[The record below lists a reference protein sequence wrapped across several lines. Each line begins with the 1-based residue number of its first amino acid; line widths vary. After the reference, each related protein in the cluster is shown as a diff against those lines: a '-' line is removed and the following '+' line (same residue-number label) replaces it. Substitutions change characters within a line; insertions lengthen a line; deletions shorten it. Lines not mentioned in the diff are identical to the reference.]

1 MRGYRYEAL
10 DGVRALAAQ
19 VVLVS
24 HGLGMAYFLEHGPGA
39 AAAEWFGRLSVMVF
53 FSLSGFVI
61 ATSLSCLVASEGGR
75 FALPYAVHRI
85 ARIWPPLA
93 LAVLVTFAVGWLGHN
108 GLPLL
113 TKTGDSYR
121 LDLVAVL
128 RGLTLTFAPG
138 DATFVI
144 DRALWSLRQEVYLY
158 AVAAFAAL
166 ALVGR
171 GPRRVLGAVAV
182 LALVAATAG
191 RFFYLQSLALFSAG
205 AAAALLGTADLRLRR
220 LAASPLLPPLTL
232 GMLAAPLAFVGD
244 LGFIDAM
251 SEHGLFLG
259 YQAALGLPVALC
271 LLRLATSEGAAGRLL
286 AGMSGAAGF
295 SYTLYVVHVPVMTLV
310 FSLRAHLG
318 IAPGLVGTTATLAV
332 ALLAAEVAAWAG
344 ARVAERPR
352 VFRKLLFRLL
362 GAAGVARPEPDA
374 AYRASPTSAASPS
387 R

>member
-24 HGLGMAYFLEHGPGA
+24 HGLGMSFFIEHSPGA

-61 ATSLSCLVASEGGR
+61 ATSLSRLVASEGAR
-75 FALPYAVHRI
+75 FPLSYAVHRV

-93 LAVLVTFAVGWLGHN
+93 LAIVVTFVVGWLGHN

-113 TKTGDSYR
+113 TKTGDPYR
-121 LDLVAVL
+121 LDAIAFL
-128 RGLTLTFAPG
+128 RGLSLTFAPG

-171 GPRRVLGAVAV
+171 GPWRLLGGLAA
-182 LALVAATAG
+182 LALVTVTAN

-205 AAAALLGTADLRLRR
+205 AAAALFGGRERLRR
-220 LAASPLLPPLTL
+220 LSAAPVLPLLTL
-232 GMLAAPLAFVGD
+232 VMLAGPLAFVGD
-244 LGFIDAM
+244 PGFIDAM
-251 SEHGLFLG
+251 SEGRVFLA
-259 YQAALGLPVALC
+259 YQALLGLPVALC
-271 LLRLATSEGAAGRLL
+271 LLRLATDEDGASRFFARL
-286 AGMSGAAGF
+286 SGAAAF
-295 SYTLYVVHVPVMTLV
+295 SYTLYVIHVPVMTLV
-310 FSLRAHLG
+310 FSLRAHLDL
-318 IAPGLVGTTATLAV
+318 APGLLGTAATLV
-332 ALLAAEVAAWAG
+332 AAILVAEVAAWA
-344 ARVAERPR
+344 AALVVERPR
-352 VFRKLLFRLL
+352 LFRRMLFRLL
-362 GAAGVARPEPDA
+362 GAAGLRESARPVPVGSGA
-374 AYRASPTSAASPS
+374 TSG
-387 R
+387 